1 MSEVA
6 PTAREVCHFIVASI
20 VDDSDAVS
28 VIEAQHDDKLVRL
41 EVRVAKGEM
50 GRVIG
55 SRGRVAHAIRQVA
68 RAAGARDRMD
78 VEVEFVD

>member
-6 PTAREVCHFIVASI
+6 PTAREMCRFIVASI
-20 VDDSDAVS
+20 VDDSEAVS
-28 VIEAQHDDKLVRL
+28 VIEAQHDDKVVRL

-55 SRGRVAHAIRQVA
+55 RRGRVANAIRTLV
-68 RAAGARDRMD
+68 RAAGARDQMD